1 MEILINM
8 SELTLGIG
16 IGVAILAVIQGVLYI
31 VRDKVDN
38 HKIKNNTELKNR
50 LSILDK
56 EN

>member
-1 MEILINM
+1 M

-38 HKIKNNTELKNR
+38 HKIKKNLELKNR

>member
-38 HKIKNNTELKNR
+38 HKIKKNLELKNR